1 MKGGR
6 LKRENYDKVRSLLS
20 KIEELSN
27 SADMVSDILESIK
40 EKGGIAKIYTHTDG
54 KSYET
59 ELTSKTLE
67 LVFTNVLSTYHKLIK
82 ENKAEIDMILDST
95 IGE

>member
-1 MKGGR
+1 M
-6 LKRENYDKVRSLLS
+6 KRESYDKAKALLS
-20 KIEELSN
+20 KIDELSN

-54 KSYET
+54 KNYET

-67 LVFTNVLSTYHKLIK
+67 VVFADVLSAHYKLIK